1 MAEYTLSATLEL
13 KDKFTLQINKAK
25 NEFRR
30 LSDGLNKTG
39 EGFKRF
45 SKQFA
50 EVGSITN
57 KVAKE
62 MGISF
67 KKIEDTGK
75 VAAASFIAFGGKS
88 YLGWLELEDQL
99 LRNIAITRAN
109 EKEQLNLK
117 KQVEELGATTR
128 FTALE
133 IAQAQMYQA
142 MAGYK
147 TNEILAVTPTLL
159 KLSIATGEDLARTSD
174 IITDSLSAFGLTVKD
189 IEAYTDVLASTAN
202 NTNTTVG
209 MMGNAFNYVGASSR
223 ALGEDYREVA
233 VMLGILAD
241 NSLKGEKAGAGL
253 NAMYARLAKPTTEM
267 KKALKY
273 VNLEL
278 FDSNGKFKGLRTI
291 IEESKDVL
299 KNLTAEQRYNWLTT
313 IAGTE
318 GLKIWT
324 SIMNNSAEGTKK
336 AEEAVYKADGAM
348 DEFYDTM
355 SKGSKQTFEE
365 FKSALDGVIKKIG
378 EGLAPIVDEKLKDL
392 TKRLNDLS
400 EQELSTENIEK
411 FMDKIIEKGKI
422 AAGIY
427 AGLKLSLAGAA
438 GAGAIGVSSVAGG
451 VATAVGIGGTLGV
464 YKIGEY
470 FRDKY
475 ENSDWYEGDYLT
487 KLSLQQELKEMRQ
500 RNKDKEFLKY
510 NHPNKKLDQFS
521 LKNPFESEKITFN
534 LNNLTIN
541 STNNRL
547 KDTETLI
554 EEVKE
559 RVGEEM
565 RRALAESQMTQ
576 Q

>member
-13 KDKFTLQINKAK
+13 KDKFTIQINKAK
-25 NEFRR
+25 NEFKR

-39 EGFKRF
+39 DGFKRF

-75 VAAASFIAFGGKS
+75 VAAASFTALGGKA

-133 IAQAQMYQA
+133 VAQAQMYQA

-189 IEAYTDVLASTAN
+189 VEAYTDVLASTAN
-202 NTNTTVG
+202 NANTTVG
-209 MMGNAFNYVGASSR
+209 MMGNAFKYVSATSR
-223 ALGEDYREVA
+223 AFKEDYREVA
-233 VMLGILAD
+233 VMLGLLSS
-241 NSLKGEKAGAGL
+241 SLKGEQAGVGL
-253 NAMYARLAKPTTEM
+253 NGLYARLAKPTAEM

-278 FDSNGKFKGLRTI
+278 FDQEGKFKGLRTI
-291 IEESKDVL
+291 IEESKEAL
-299 KNLTAEQRYNWLTT
+299 KNLTDEQRYNWLVT

-318 GLKIWT
+318 GLKVW
-324 SIMNNSAEGTKK
+324 NNLADSSKESVKK
-336 AEEAVYKADGAM
+336 MEDSVYNANGAM
-348 DEFYDTM
+348 EEFCDTM

-365 FKSALDGVIKKIG
+365 FKSAIDGVMLKLGK
-378 EGLAPIVDEKLKDL
+378 GLAPIVDEKLKNL

-438 GAGAIGVSSVAGG
+438 GAGAVGVSSVAGG
-451 VATAVGIGGTLGV
+451 VATAIGIGGTLGV